1 MQKKQIALSDK
12 DNQITK
18 VTAASYSPN
27 LSRSIKASGGFAA
40 TCFAVHR
47 KKMDHSLKFNCRD
60 LTGHGGSIAA
70 IEFSDDGTLLASG
83 GEDQIV
89 RLWPLSKAVEDGRN
103 VSIVPIEME
112 DMHESRVCCLAL
124 SSDNERL
131 FSGDSLGQVFIHDVA
146 M

>member
-1 MQKKQIALSDK
+1 M
-12 DNQITK
+12 
-18 VTAASYSPN
+18 
-27 LSRSIKASGGFAA
+27 R
-40 TCFAVHR
+40 
-47 KKMDHSLKFNCRD
+47 
-60 LTGHGGSIAA
+60 A

-112 DMHESRVCCLAL
+112 DIHESRVCCLAL

-131 FSGDSLGQVFIHDVA
+131 FSGDSLGQVLIHDVA